1 MLFIAL
7 LVKTDTRHLVC
18 RPTHLP
24 AAMAHSGALAPAPS
38 RLRVRL
44 FPHDNSSLTWGGCE
58 WELPVSIYYYFVN
71 I

>member
-44 FPHDNSSLTWGGCE
+44 FHNSSLPWSVCE
-58 WELPVSIYYYFVN
+58 WELPVSIYYHVVN

>member
-44 FPHDNSSLTWGGCE
+44 FQNSSLPWGVCE
-58 WELPVSIYYYFVN
+58 WGLPVGIYYYFVN